1 MYLHLGE
8 KTVVQTDS
16 IIGIFDLDNTTV
28 SKNTRDYLAHAQKNG
43 RVINVSQELPRSFVI
58 CRTNGEITVYISQ
71 LSPNTLY
78 RRNLLKGKIQKGNM
92 I

>member
-8 KTVVQTDS
+8 KTVIRTEN

-28 SKNTRDYLAHAQKNG
+28 SKNTRDFLALSEKNK
-43 RVINVSQELPRSFVI
+43 RVINVSNDLPRSFIV
-58 CRTNGEITVYISQ
+58 CEENGETSVYISQ
-71 LSPNTLY
+71 LSSQTLY
-78 RRNLLKGKIQKGNM
+78 RRNKIKL

>member
-16 IIGIFDLDNTTV
+16 IVGIFDLDNTTV
-28 SKNTRDYLAHAQKNG
+28 SKSTRDYLAQAQKNG
-43 RVINVSQELPRSFVI
+43 NVINVSQELPRSFVI
-58 CRTNGEITVYISQ
+58 CKNDGKTTVYISQ

-78 RRNLLKGKIQKGNM
+78 RRNNLNRY
-92 I
+92 